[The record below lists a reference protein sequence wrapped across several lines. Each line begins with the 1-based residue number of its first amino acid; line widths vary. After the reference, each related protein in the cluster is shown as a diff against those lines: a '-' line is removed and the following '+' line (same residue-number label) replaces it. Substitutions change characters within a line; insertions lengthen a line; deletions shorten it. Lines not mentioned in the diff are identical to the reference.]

1 MFVVTRFNVNAF
13 RVLSLI
19 SIHVTGVLLPT
30 SVLPVAA
37 QNLPLPEVVPQIPPS
52 QVPPPT
58 PPLNAENSP
67 PVLKNAV
74 PPEFSRYI
82 LGAGDA
88 INVLV
93 NQKPGDYRLDEG
105 DAISVVVQRFPDL
118 NFQASINSEG
128 NVTAPLLGKIFLK
141 GLTLQQAQNNIRAGF
156 NRYVVNPVV
165 TLSLF
170 SKRQDPNFQ
179 AIVNAEGNI
188 TIPRLGTVSVQGLSL
203 PEAEEKIRLGLSR
216 IFVDPLVTVALVGE
230 RPVQIAIAGEISRPG
245 IYPISP
251 ITARVTDALQIAG
264 GSTMKADLR
273 KIQVRRKRLDGS
285 ILTTDVDLYAP
296 LQNGASLPNL
306 RLQDGDTIF
315 VPPREI
321 GTDDTYDR
329 RLVAR
334 SSLAVPQIKIRVLN
348 YAGGGIATQT
358 LPNGSTFIDVL
369 TGINPEN
376 ANLRQIALVRFDPER
391 GKAITQRLDAK
402 KALAGDR
409 SQNVPLQDNDV
420 IVVGRNLITRI
431 TNTLSLI
438 TRPFFD
444 VQNFIRFFDSFGGGF

>member
-1 MFVVTRFNVNAF
+1 MFVVARININAF

-37 QNLPLPEVVPQIPPS
+37 QNLPDQGEVPQIT
-52 QVPPPT
+52 T
-58 PPLNAENSP
+58 PAPLPNTESLP
-67 PVLKNAV
+67 QTLKNAV
-74 PPEFSRYI
+74 SPQFSRYI
-82 LGAGDA
+82 LGTGDA

-93 NQKPGDYRLDEG
+93 DRQPGNYRLDDG
-105 DAISVVVQRFPDL
+105 DVISVVVQRFQDL
-118 NFQASINSEG
+118 NFQASINPEG
-128 NVTAPLLGKIFLK
+128 NITAPLLGKVFLK
-141 GLTLQQAQNNIRAGF
+141 GLTLQQAQDKIRAGL
-156 NRYVVNPVV
+156 NRYVVEPKV
-165 TLSLF
+165 TLSLIA
-170 SKRQDPNFQ
+170 KRPDPSFQ
-179 AIVNAEGNI
+179 ALVDAEGNI
-188 TIPRLGTVSVQGLSL
+188 TIPQLGTVSVQGLSL
-203 PEAEEKIRLGLSR
+203 SEAEEKIRLALSR
-216 IFVDPLVTVALVGE
+216 IFVDPVVIVSLASE

-245 IYPISP
+245 IYPIPSRTP
-251 ITARVTDALQIAG
+251 RVTDALQVAG

-273 KIQVRRKRLDGS
+273 KIQVRRKLLDGS
-285 ILTTDVDLYAP
+285 VVATDVDLYAP
-296 LQNGASLPNL
+296 LQNGAALPNL

-315 VPPREI
+315 IPRREV

-334 SSLAVPQIKIRVLN
+334 SSLAVPQIRIRVLN
-348 YAGGGIATQT
+348 YAGGGISTQT
-358 LPNGSTFIDVL
+358 VPNGSSFIDVL
-369 TGINPEN
+369 GGINPEN

-391 GKAITQRLDAK
+391 GKAVTQRLDAK
-402 KALAGDR
+402 KALAGDN

-444 VQNFIRFFDSFGGGF
+444 VQNFIRFFDSFGTGF

>member
-1 MFVVTRFNVNAF
+1 MFVVARFNVNAF

-37 QNLPLPEVVPQIPPS
+37 QNPPTQGEIP
-52 QVPPPT
+52 QVPPPA
-58 PPLNAENSP
+58 PPLINTENSP
-67 PVLKNAV
+67 PVLKNV
-74 PPEFSRYI
+74 VSPQFSRYI
-82 LGAGDA
+82 LGTGDA
-88 INVLV
+88 LNILV
-93 NQKPGDYRLDEG
+93 KQEPGTYRLDEG
-105 DAISVVVQRFPDL
+105 DVISVLVQRFPDL

-128 NVTAPLLGKIFLK
+128 NVTAPLLGKVFLK
-141 GLTLQQAQNNIRAGF
+141 GLTLQKAQNKLRAGL
-156 NRYVVNPVV
+156 NRYVVEPTVI
-165 TLSLF
+165 LSLLA
-170 SKRQDPNFQ
+170 KRQNPNFQ
-179 AIVNAEGNI
+179 AIIDAEGNI
-188 TIPRLGTVSVQGLSL
+188 TIPELGTISVQGLSL

-216 IFVDPLVTVALVGE
+216 TFIDPVVTVSLASE
-230 RPVQIAIAGEISRPG
+230 RPIQIAIAGEISRPG
-245 IYPISP
+245 IYPITSRMP
-251 ITARVTDALQIAG
+251 RITDALQLAG

-273 KIQVRRKRLDGS
+273 KVQVKRKRIDGS
-285 ILTTDVDLYAP
+285 VMTTDVDLYAP
-296 LQNGASLPNL
+296 LQNGAALPNL

-315 VPPREI
+315 FPPREI

-329 RLVAR
+329 KLVAR
-334 SSLAVPQIKIRVLN
+334 SSLAVPQIRIRVLN

-369 TGINPEN
+369 GGINPEN

-391 GKAITQRLDAK
+391 GKATTQRLDAK